1 MLGHGFWERTFSGLK
16 LFVDIDLC
24 RVDWVLAF
32 GGGVS
37 GGKIS
42 PRVVGT
48 LGTTQ
53 ASMPCPF
60 GRCVCTFVVCLAA
73 WLLSQFV
80 GFAGWRLLHH
90 LVSRTF
96 AGACRRHHPG
106 RRGGVWHCVWTT
118 HFSVGLFTASWS
130 PLIFLGP
137 WPRPGWRGSRP
148 SKKITAPR
156 YIIQLP

>member
-24 RVDWVLAF
+24 RDVWVLAF

-42 PRVVGT
+42 PRVVDS

-60 GRCVCTFVVCLAA
+60 GRCGCTFVVCLAV
-73 WLLSQFV
+73 WPLSHLV
-80 GFAGWRLLHH
+80 VFAVWRLLQH

-96 AGACRRHHPG
+96 AWACGRYRPG
-106 RRGGVWHCVWTT
+106 RLGGVWRCDWTT
-118 HFSVGLFTASWS
+118 HFSFGLFTASWS

-148 SKKITAPR
+148 SKKITAPGR
-156 YIIQLP
+156 II